1 MDLLSKLMGA
11 AAPIAT
17 ILSSCTRPEN
27 KDNNR
32 FFVSCIAF
40 MSINVSYQG
49 RRRQIFKSWG
59 ANLLIFINLSVI

>member
-17 ILSSCTRPEN
+17 IRPEN

-49 RRRQIFKSWG
+49 RRRQIFKSRG